1 MEIRRL
7 YYAIVEMEISDF
19 STSITKL
26 SFNLMGEMLA
36 PGDVPYL
43 MSVNAPY

>member
-7 YYAIVEMEISDF
+7 YYAIVEIEISDF

-26 SFNLMGEMLA
+26 IFNLMGEMFAL
-36 PGDVPYL
+36 GDVPYL
-43 MSVNAPY
+43 MSVNVPY